1 MSCHY
6 CGKERAQAEQVA
18 AGLTQEQK
26 SCSSFNN
33 SQYNMKSDQCGCH
46 STKVP
51 DKEERKKKKG
61 WMMYQKSCGDK
72 LFSCTYGNRKEG
84 EGERG
89 E

>member
-1 MSCHY
+1 
-6 CGKERAQAEQVA
+6 
-18 AGLTQEQK
+18 
-26 SCSSFNN
+26 
-33 SQYNMKSDQCGCH
+33 MKSDQCGCH